1 MRPKRSKSTERERKH
16 RQRENLSEEKKEV
29 IRKND
34 ANSQLESRKLE
45 TEEMKRKRIE
55 NMAEYKEKRIDFSS
69 PTGMIE
75 KRRKRLR
82 LKKGI
87 GLVNAIAIAVG

>member
-1 MRPKRSKSTERERKH
+1 
-16 RQRENLSEEKKEV
+16 
-29 IRKND
+29 
-34 ANSQLESRKLE
+34 
-45 TEEMKRKRIE
+45 MKRKRIE

>member
-1 MRPKRSKSTERERKH
+1 MGPKRSKSTERERKQ

-29 IRKND
+29 IRNND
-34 ANSQLESRKLE
+34 ANSKMDSRNLES
-45 TEEMKRKRIE
+45 EEMKRERIE
-55 NMAEYKEKRIDFSS
+55 KMAKYKEKRVEFRS

-75 KRRKRLR
+75 KRRKKLK

-87 GLVNAIAIAVG
+87 GL